1 MRRPR
6 RPGGP
11 GGSGGFGSL
20 RLLVCLLL
28 LSGRPGGCSAI
39 SAHGCLFDRRLCSH
53 LEVCIQDGL
62 FGQCQA
68 GVGQARPLLQVTSPV
83 LQRLQGV
90 LRQLMSQGLSWHD
103 DLTQHVISQEM
114 ERIPRLRPPE
124 PHSRDRVSL
133 CRPGCPGTH
142 SVDQAGLELRNPPAS
157 ASQVPGLK
165 ACTTTC
171 TTTARRDPHVENC
184 CSRDSSQMEEGRVDL
199 RYNTCC
205 TREESEAGGSL
216 EFKALVVYEAELLPP
231 LLEHLLMPPQPPHP
245 ALTYEPALLQP
256 YLFHQFGS
264 RDGGSR
270 GSESSSG
277 VVGVGHLSKAEG
289 PALFSRS
296 VSKAIL
302 GTHSG
307 HSFGDLTGP
316 SPAQLFQ
323 DSGLLYMA
331 QELPVPGRVRAPRL
345 PEDGGSSRAED
356 SSEGREEE
364 ALGARGEKSPPQ
376 TAQPDVGLQR
386 LAAVLAGYGV
396 EPRQLTPEQLS
407 TLLTLLQSLPKGTGR
422 TLECRLQARSSMP
435 SQKESSFEDRER
447 EGGAA
452 NVGGA
457 DVKKTLEEQTQRG
470 DTADARTPS
479 PLLPGRP
486 TASTPSSQVQQ
497 VLSPGFP
504 EPPHTSS
511 PLGTSSVLLE
521 KKSPLGQSQPT
532 VVGQPSARPS
542 AEEYGY
548 IVTDQKTPESGCG
561 WSKLLEILAEHV
573 HMSSGSFINIS
584 VVGPAVTFRIRHN
597 EQNLSLADVT
607 QQAGLVKSELEAQTG
622 LQILQTGVG
631 QREEAAAVLP
641 RQARGISPMRSV
653 LLTLVALAGVAGL
666 LVALAVA
673 LCMRHHSRQR
683 EKERLAALGPE
694 GAHGD
699 TTFEYQDLCRQHMA
713 TKSLFNRAEGQ
724 PEPSRVSSV
733 SSQFSDAAQ
742 ASPSSHSSTPS
753 WCEEPAQANM
763 DISTGHMILAYMED
777 HLRNRDRLA
786 KEWQALCAYQA
797 EPNTCATSTGGKTTS
812 RRTATPTSYPFCA
825 DDHAR
830 IKLKVESS
838 PSRSDYINA
847 SPIIEHD
854 PRMPAYIATQG
865 PLSHTIAD
873 FWQMVWESGCTVI
886 VMLTPLVE
894 DGVKQC
900 DRYWPDEGSS
910 LYHVYEVNLVSEHIW
925 CEDFLVRS
933 FYLKNVQTQETRT
946 LTQFHFLSW
955 PAEGTPAST
964 RPLLDFRRVS
974 LCSPGCPGTHS
985 VDQAGLELRNPPASA
1000 SQVLGLKV
1008 KVNKCYRG
1016 RSCPIIVHCSDGAGR
1031 TGTYILIDMVLNRM
1045 AKGVKEIDIAAT
1057 LEHVRDQRPG
1067 LVRSKVTVAPCLFLV
1082 DPLPKHSLHGHHEET
1097 NGSPPLPHPS
1107 GRRPSCQMPST
1118 RHPCGDQFE
1127 FALTAVAEEVN
1138 AILKALPQ

>member
-11 GGSGGFGSL
+11 GGSGGLRVLLCLMLLGS
-20 RLLVCLLL
+20 
-28 LSGRPGGCSAI
+28 RPGGCNAI

-62 FGQCQA
+62 FGQCQV

-103 DLTQHVISQEM
+103 DLTQYVISQEM
-114 ERIPRLRPPE
+114 ERIPRLHPAEPHPRDRSGLAPRRPGPAGELLLQGIPTGSALAPQHRLPRPPVG
-124 PHSRDRVSL
+124 R
-133 CRPGCPGTH
+133 GG
-142 SVDQAGLELRNPPAS
+142 AG
-157 ASQVPGLK
+157 
-165 ACTTTC
+165 
-171 TTTARRDPHVENC
+171 
-184 CSRDSSQMEEGRVDL
+184 
-199 RYNTCC
+199 
-205 TREESEAGGSL
+205 AGSPL
-216 EFKALVVYEAELLPP
+216 SPLQAELLPP
-231 LLEHLLMPPQPPHP
+231 LLEHLLLPPQPPHP
-245 ALTYEPALLQP
+245 ALSYEPALLQP

-264 RDGGSR
+264 RDGPRS
-270 GSESSSG
+270 SESSPGMVS
-277 VVGVGHLSKAEG
+277 VGPLPRAEP
-289 PALFSRS
+289 PALFSRTA
-296 VSKAIL
+296 SK
-302 GTHSG
+302 GT
-307 HSFGDLTGP
+307 FGAHPGRSYGDPPGP
-316 SPAQLFQ
+316 PPAQLLQ
-323 DSGLLYMA
+323 ESGLLYLA
-331 QELPVPGRVRAPRL
+331 QEPQVPSRARAPRL
-345 PEDGGSSRAED
+345 PEQGGSSQADD
-356 SSEGREEE
+356 SSEGYEEE
-364 ALGARGEKSPPQ
+364 GLEGRREKPPSPEE
-376 TAQPDVGLQR
+376 QPDVTLQR
-386 LAAVLAGYGV
+386 LAAVLAGYGM
-396 EPRQLTPEQLS
+396 ELRQLTPEQLS
-407 TLLTLLQSLPKGTGR
+407 TLSTLLRLLPKAAGRNLGGVVNIGADIKKTMEEQVQGADAAEPPPPTPSLPG
-422 TLECRLQARSSMP
+422 S
-435 SQKESSFEDRER
+435 
-447 EGGAA
+447 
-452 NVGGA
+452 
-457 DVKKTLEEQTQRG
+457 
-470 DTADARTPS
+470 
-479 PLLPGRP
+479 P
-486 TASTPSSQVQQ
+486 TAGPTSSKAQQ
-497 VLSPGFP
+497 ELSSGSS
-504 EPPHTSS
+504 EPPKAAGPPAT
-511 PLGTSSVLLE
+511 PILRE
-521 KKSPLGQSQPT
+521 EKSPPGQSQPT
-532 VVGQPSARPS
+532 AAGQPSARPS

-548 IVTDQKTPESGCG
+548 IVTDQ
-561 WSKLLEILAEHV
+561 
-573 HMSSGSFINIS
+573 N
-584 VVGPAVTFRIRHN
+584 VVGPALTFRIRHN

-607 QQAGLVKSELEAQTG
+607 KQAGMVKSELEAQTG

-641 RQARGISPMRSV
+641 RPAHGTSPMRSM

-673 LCMRHHSRQR
+673 LCARQR
-683 EKERLAALGPE
+683 VRQRDKERLAALGPE

-713 TKSLFNRAEGQ
+713 TKSLFSRAEGP

-786 KEWQALCAYQA
+786 KEWRALCAYQA
-797 EPNTCATSTGGKTTS
+797 EPNTCATAQGEGNIKKN
-812 RRTATPTSYPFCA
+812 RNPDFLPY
-825 DDHAR
+825 DHAR

-865 PLSHTIAD
+865 PLSHTISD

-964 RPLLDFRRVS
+964 RPLLDFRR
-974 LCSPGCPGTHS
+974 
-985 VDQAGLELRNPPASA
+985 
-1000 SQVLGLKV
+1000 

-1067 LVRSKVTVAPCLFLV
+1067 LVRSK
-1082 DPLPKHSLHGHHEET
+1082 
-1097 NGSPPLPHPS
+1097 
-1107 GRRPSCQMPST
+1107 
-1118 RHPCGDQFE
+1118 DQFE

>member
-11 GGSGGFGSL
+11 GGSGGL
-20 RLLVCLLL
+20 RVLVCLLL
-28 LSGRPGGCSAI
+28 LSSRPGGCSAI

-62 FGQCQA
+62 FGQCQV

-83 LQRLQGV
+83 LQRLQSV

-103 DLTQHVISQEM
+103 DLTQYVISQEM

-124 PHSRDRVSL
+124 PRPRDRSGLVPR
-133 CRPGCPGTH
+133 RPG
-142 SVDQAGLELRNPPAS
+142 SAGELLLQGIPTGSTPAAQHRLPQPP
-157 ASQVPGLK
+157 V
-165 ACTTTC
+165 
-171 TTTARRDPHVENC
+171 
-184 CSRDSSQMEEGRVDL
+184 
-199 RYNTCC
+199 
-205 TREESEAGGSL
+205 GGSGGGVGSPL
-216 EFKALVVYEAELLPP
+216 SSLQAELLPP
-231 LLEHLLMPPQPPHP
+231 LLEHLLLPPQAPHP
-245 ALTYEPALLQP
+245 ALSYEPALLQP

-264 RDGGSR
+264 RDGSR
-270 GSESSSG
+270 GSESSPGMVS
-277 VVGVGHLSKAEG
+277 VGPIPKAE
-289 PALFSRS
+289 PSALFSRTA
-296 VSKAIL
+296 SKGMFGA
-302 GTHSG
+302 HSD
-307 HSFGDLTGP
+307 HSYGDPPGP
-316 SPAQLFQ
+316 SPGQLFQ
-323 DSGLLYMA
+323 ESGLFYLA
-331 QELPVPGRVRAPRL
+331 QELPVPSRARAPRL
-345 PEDGGSSRAED
+345 PEQGGSSRPKD
-356 SSEGREEE
+356 SSEGYEEE
-364 ALGARGEKSPPQ
+364 GLEGHREKLPSP
-376 TAQPDVGLQR
+376 AEQPDVTLQR
-386 LAAVLAGYGV
+386 LASVLAGYGV
-396 EPRQLTPEQLS
+396 ELRQLTPEQLS
-407 TLLTLLQSLPKGTGR
+407 SLSTLLQLLPKGSGR
-422 TLECRLQARSSMP
+422 NL
-435 SQKESSFEDRER
+435 
-447 EGGAA
+447 GGAV
-452 NVGGA
+452 NVGA
-457 DVKKTLEEQTQRG
+457 DNKKTVEKQVQGGHTVEPPPP
-470 DTADARTPS
+470 TPS
-479 PLLPGRP
+479 LPGYP
-486 TASTPSSQVQQ
+486 TASPTSSKAQQ
-497 VLSPGFP
+497 VLISGSS
-504 EPPHTSS
+504 EPPKAIGHPAT
-511 PLGTSSVLLE
+511 PVLLE
-521 KKSPLGQSQPT
+521 KKSSLGQSQPT
-532 VVGQPSARPS
+532 VVRPPSAQPS

-548 IVTDQKTPESGCG
+548 IVTDQ
-561 WSKLLEILAEHV
+561 
-573 HMSSGSFINIS
+573 N
-584 VVGPAVTFRIRHN
+584 VVGPALTFRIRHN

-641 RQARGISPMRSV
+641 RPAHSTSPMRSV

-673 LCMRHHSRQR
+673 LCVRQHARQR
-683 EKERLAALGPE
+683 DKERLAALGPE

-713 TKSLFNRAEGQ
+713 TKSLFNRAEGP

-797 EPNTCATSTGGKTTS
+797 EPNTCATAQGEGNIKKN
-812 RRTATPTSYPFCA
+812 RHPDFLPY
-825 DDHAR
+825 DHAR

-894 DGVKQC
+894 DAVKQC

-964 RPLLDFRRVS
+964 RPLLDFRR
-974 LCSPGCPGTHS
+974 
-985 VDQAGLELRNPPASA
+985 
-1000 SQVLGLKV
+1000 

-1067 LVRSKVTVAPCLFLV
+1067 LVRSK
-1082 DPLPKHSLHGHHEET
+1082 
-1097 NGSPPLPHPS
+1097 
-1107 GRRPSCQMPST
+1107 
-1118 RHPCGDQFE
+1118 DQFE

>member
-11 GGSGGFGSL
+11 GGSGGL

-39 SAHGCLFDRRLCSH
+39 SAH
-53 LEVCIQDGL
+53 DGL

-124 PHSRDRVSL
+124 PYPRDRSGL
-133 CRPGCPGTH
+133 MPRRPGPAGELLSQGNPTGSSPAAQGLPRPPGGGNGAGAG
-142 SVDQAGLELRNPPAS
+142 SPLSSLQA
-157 ASQVPGLK
+157 
-165 ACTTTC
+165 
-171 TTTARRDPHVENC
+171 D
-184 CSRDSSQMEEGRVDL
+184 
-199 RYNTCC
+199 
-205 TREESEAGGSL
+205 
-216 EFKALVVYEAELLPP
+216 LLPP

-264 RDGGSR
+264 RDGSR
-270 GSESSSG
+270 SSESSPG
-277 VVGVGHLSKAEG
+277 VVGVGHLPKAEA

-296 VSKAIL
+296 ASKAIL
-302 GTHSG
+302 GAHSG
-307 HSFGDLTGP
+307 HSFGDLPGP

-323 DSGLLYMA
+323 DSGMLYMA
-331 QELPVPGRVRAPRL
+331 QELPVPGRARVPRL
-345 PEDGGSSRAED
+345 PEQGGSSRAED
-356 SSEGREEE
+356 SSEGYEEE
-364 ALGARGEKSPPQ
+364 VLGGRGEKPSSQ
-376 TAQPDVGLQR
+376 AVQPADASLQR

-396 EPRQLTPEQLS
+396 ELRQLTPEQLS
-407 TLLTLLQSLPKGTGR
+407 TLLTLLQLLPKGTGR
-422 TLECRLQARSSMP
+422 SL
-435 SQKESSFEDRER
+435 
-447 EGGAA
+447 GGAG
-452 NVGGA
+452 NVGA
-457 DVKKTLEEQTQRG
+457 DVKKTDEQKG
-470 DTADARTPS
+470 DTAEPRPPT
-479 PLLPGRP
+479 PLLPGHP
-486 TASTPSSQVQQ
+486 TAGPTSNEVQQ
-497 VLSPGFP
+497 MLSPGIIP
-504 EPPHTSS
+504 EPPQTSN
-511 PLGTSSVLLE
+511 PPGVSSVLRE
-521 KKSPLGQSQPT
+521 KKSPLSQSQPT
-532 VVGQPSARPS
+532 ALGQPSARPS

-548 IVTDQKTPESGCG
+548 IVTDQKPLSLVAGV
-561 WSKLLEILAEHV
+561 KLLEILAEHV

-641 RQARGISPMRSV
+641 RQAHGTSPMRSV

-673 LCMRHHSRQR
+673 LCARHHSRRR

-777 HLRNRDRLA
+777 HLRNQDRLA

-797 EPNTCATSTGGKTTS
+797 EPNTCATAQGEGNVKKN
-812 RRTATPTSYPFCA
+812 RHPDFLPY
-825 DDHAR
+825 DHAR
-830 IKLKVESS
+830 IKLKAESN

-865 PLSHTIAD
+865 PLSHTISD
-873 FWQMVWESGCTVI
+873 FWQMVWESGCAVI

-964 RPLLDFRRVS
+964 RPLLDFRR
-974 LCSPGCPGTHS
+974 
-985 VDQAGLELRNPPASA
+985 
-1000 SQVLGLKV
+1000 

-1031 TGTYILIDMVLNRM
+1031 TGTYVLIDMVLNRM

-1067 LVRSKVTVAPCLFLV
+1067 LVRSK
-1082 DPLPKHSLHGHHEET
+1082 
-1097 NGSPPLPHPS
+1097 
-1107 GRRPSCQMPST
+1107 
-1118 RHPCGDQFE
+1118 DQFE

>member
-11 GGSGGFGSL
+11 RGPGGL
-20 RLLVCLLL
+20 RVLLCLLL
-28 LSGRPGGCSAI
+28 LSCRPGGCSAI
-39 SAHGCLFDRRLCSH
+39 SAHGCLFDHRLCSH

-62 FGQCQA
+62 FGQCQV

-90 LRQLMSQGLSWHD
+90 LRELMSQGLSWHD
-103 DLTQHVISQEM
+103 DLTQYVISQEM

-124 PHSRDRVSL
+124 PHPRDRSGLVPR
-133 CRPGCPGTH
+133 RPGP
-142 SVDQAGLELRNPPAS
+142 AGELLLQGIPTGSAPAAPHRLPRPPVAGNR
-157 ASQVPGLK
+157 AG
-165 ACTTTC
+165 AG
-171 TTTARRDPHVENC
+171 
-184 CSRDSSQMEEGRVDL
+184 SSLSPMQ
-199 RYNTCC
+199 T
-205 TREESEAGGSL
+205 
-216 EFKALVVYEAELLPP
+216 ELLPP
-231 LLEHLLMPPQPPHP
+231 LLEHLLLPPQPPHP
-245 ALTYEPALLQP
+245 DLSYEPTLLQP
-256 YLFHQFGS
+256 YLFQQFGS
-264 RDGGSR
+264 RDGSQ
-270 GSESSSG
+270 GSESSAGMGNAGS
-277 VVGVGHLSKAEG
+277 LSKAEP
-289 PALFSRS
+289 PALFSRTAP
-296 VSKAIL
+296 KGMFGA
-302 GTHSG
+302 HSAYSYG
-307 HSFGDLTGP
+307 GP
-316 SPAQLFQ
+316 PGPAPAQVFQ
-323 DSGLLYMA
+323 EAGLLYLA
-331 QELPVPGRVRAPRL
+331 EELPVPSRARAPSL
-345 PEDGGSSRAED
+345 PEQGDSSQEED
-356 SSEGREEE
+356 SSEGYEEGE
-364 ALGARGEKSPPQ
+364 LEGLGEKPPSS
-376 TAQPDVGLQR
+376 AEKPDTTLQR

-396 EPRQLTPEQLS
+396 ELHQLTPEQLS
-407 TLLTLLQSLPKGTGR
+407 TLLTLLQLLPKDTGQN
-422 TLECRLQARSSMP
+422 L
-435 SQKESSFEDRER
+435 
-447 EGGAA
+447 GGVM
-452 NVGGA
+452 NIGA
-457 DVKKTLEEQTQRG
+457 DIKKTMEEQVQGG
-470 DTADARTPS
+470 DAAEPPSPTPS
-479 PLLPGRP
+479 LSGYLTAHP
-486 TASTPSSQVQQ
+486 TSSKAQQ
-497 VLSPGFP
+497 VLSSGSS
-504 EPPHTSS
+504 EPPKAAGS
-511 PLGTSSVLLE
+511 PTMPVLME
-521 KKSPLGQSQPT
+521 KKSLLGQSQPT
-532 VVGQPSARPS
+532 VAGQPSARPS

-548 IVTDQKTPESGCG
+548 IVTDQKPLSLAAGV
-561 WSKLLEILAEHV
+561 KLLEILAEHV
-573 HMSSGSFINIS
+573 HLSSGSFINIS
-584 VVGPAVTFRIRHN
+584 VVGPALTFRIRHN

-607 QQAGLVKSELEAQTG
+607 RQAGLVKSELEAQTQ

-641 RQARGISPMRSV
+641 RPAHSTSPLRSV

-673 LCMRHHSRQR
+673 LCVRQHAR
-683 EKERLAALGPE
+683 KRDKERLAALGPE

-713 TKSLFNRAEGQ
+713 TKSLFNRAEGP

-797 EPNTCATSTGGKTTS
+797 EPNSCATAQGEGNLKKN
-812 RRTATPTSYPFCA
+812 RHLDFVPY
-825 DDHAR
+825 DHAR

-910 LYHVYEVNLVSEHIW
+910 LYHIYEVNLVSEHIW

-933 FYLKNVQTQETRT
+933 FYLKNVHTQETRT

-964 RPLLDFRRVS
+964 RPLLDFRR
-974 LCSPGCPGTHS
+974 
-985 VDQAGLELRNPPASA
+985 
-1000 SQVLGLKV
+1000 

-1031 TGTYILIDMVLNRM
+1031 TGTYILVDMVLNRM

-1067 LVRSKVTVAPCLFLV
+1067 LVRSK
-1082 DPLPKHSLHGHHEET
+1082 
-1097 NGSPPLPHPS
+1097 
-1107 GRRPSCQMPST
+1107 
-1118 RHPCGDQFE
+1118 DQFE

>member
-11 GGSGGFGSL
+11 GGSGGLRVLLCLMLLGS
-20 RLLVCLLL
+20 
-28 LSGRPGGCSAI
+28 RPGGCNAI

-62 FGQCQA
+62 FGQCQV

-103 DLTQHVISQEM
+103 DLTQYVISQEM
-114 ERIPRLRPPE
+114 ERIPRLHPTEPHPRDRSGLAPRRPGPAGELLLQGIPTGSAPAPQHRLPRPPVG
-124 PHSRDRVSL
+124 R
-133 CRPGCPGTH
+133 GG
-142 SVDQAGLELRNPPAS
+142 AG
-157 ASQVPGLK
+157 
-165 ACTTTC
+165 
-171 TTTARRDPHVENC
+171 
-184 CSRDSSQMEEGRVDL
+184 
-199 RYNTCC
+199 
-205 TREESEAGGSL
+205 AGSPL
-216 EFKALVVYEAELLPP
+216 SPLQAELLPP
-231 LLEHLLMPPQPPHP
+231 LLEHLLLPPQPPHP
-245 ALTYEPALLQP
+245 ALSYEPALLQP

-264 RDGGSR
+264 RDGPRS
-270 GSESSSG
+270 SESSPGMVS
-277 VVGVGHLSKAEG
+277 VGPLPKAEP
-289 PALFSRS
+289 PALFSRTA
-296 VSKAIL
+296 SK
-302 GTHSG
+302 GTFGAHPG
-307 HSFGDLTGP
+307 HSYGDPPGP
-316 SPAQLFQ
+316 PPARLFQ
-323 DSGLLYMA
+323 ESGLLYLA
-331 QELPVPGRVRAPRL
+331 QEPQVPSRAGAPRL
-345 PEDGGSSRAED
+345 PEQGGSSQGDD
-356 SSEGREEE
+356 SSEGYEEE
-364 ALGARGEKSPPQ
+364 GLEGRREKPPSPEERPALKLRVWLPA
-376 TAQPDVGLQR
+376 DVTLQR

-396 EPRQLTPEQLS
+396 ELRQLTPEQLS
-407 TLLTLLQSLPKGTGR
+407 TLLQLLPKGAGR
-422 TLECRLQARSSMP
+422 NL
-435 SQKESSFEDRER
+435 
-447 EGGAA
+447 GGVV
-452 NVGGA
+452 NIGA
-457 DVKKTLEEQTQRG
+457 DIKKTMEEQVQG
-470 DTADARTPS
+470 ADAAEPPPPTPS
-479 PLLPGRP
+479 LPGSP
-486 TASTPSSQVQQ
+486 TAGPTSNKAQQELSSG
-497 VLSPGFP
+497 SS
-504 EPPHTSS
+504 EPPKAAGPPAT
-511 PLGTSSVLLE
+511 PILLE

-532 VVGQPSARPS
+532 VAGQPSARPS

-548 IVTDQKTPESGCG
+548 IVTDQ
-561 WSKLLEILAEHV
+561 
-573 HMSSGSFINIS
+573 N
-584 VVGPAVTFRIRHN
+584 VVGPALTFRIRHN

-607 QQAGLVKSELEAQTG
+607 KQAGMVKSELEAQTG

-641 RQARGISPMRSV
+641 RPAHSTSPVRSV

-673 LCMRHHSRQR
+673 LCARQR
-683 EKERLAALGPE
+683 ARQRDKERLAALGPE

-713 TKSLFNRAEGQ
+713 TKSLFNRAEGP

-797 EPNTCATSTGGKTTS
+797 EPNTCATAQGEGNIKKN
-812 RRTATPTSYPFCA
+812 RNPDFLPY
-825 DDHAR
+825 DHAR

-865 PLSHTIAD
+865 PLSHTISD

-964 RPLLDFRRVS
+964 RPLLDFRR
-974 LCSPGCPGTHS
+974 
-985 VDQAGLELRNPPASA
+985 
-1000 SQVLGLKV
+1000 

-1067 LVRSKVTVAPCLFLV
+1067 LVRSK
-1082 DPLPKHSLHGHHEET
+1082 
-1097 NGSPPLPHPS
+1097 
-1107 GRRPSCQMPST
+1107 
-1118 RHPCGDQFE
+1118 DQFE

>member
-11 GGSGGFGSL
+11 GGSGGL

-28 LSGRPGGCSAI
+28 LSSHPGGCSAI

-62 FGQCQA
+62 FGQCQV

-103 DLTQHVISQEM
+103 DLTQYVISQEM

-124 PHSRDRVSL
+124 PRPRDRSGLVPR
-133 CRPGCPGTH
+133 RPGPAGELLSQGTPTG
-142 SVDQAGLELRNPPAS
+142 SSPAAQGLPRPPMGGGGAGAGSPLSPLQA
-157 ASQVPGLK
+157 
-165 ACTTTC
+165 
-171 TTTARRDPHVENC
+171 D
-184 CSRDSSQMEEGRVDL
+184 
-199 RYNTCC
+199 
-205 TREESEAGGSL
+205 
-216 EFKALVVYEAELLPP
+216 LLPP
-231 LLEHLLMPPQPPHP
+231 LLEHLLLPPQAPHP
-245 ALTYEPALLQP
+245 ALSYEPTLLQP

-264 RDGGSR
+264 RDGSR
-270 GSESSSG
+270 SPESSSG
-277 VVGVGHLSKAEG
+277 MVSVGPLPKAEA
-289 PALFSRS
+289 PPLFSRTA
-296 VSKAIL
+296 SKGMFGA
-302 GTHSG
+302 HSG
-307 HSFGDLTGP
+307 HSYGDLPGP

-323 DSGLLYMA
+323 DSALLYLA
-331 QELPVPGRVRAPRL
+331 QDLPVPNRARTPRL
-345 PEDGGSSRAED
+345 PEQGGSSRAED
-356 SSEGREEE
+356 SSEGYEQEGRVD
-364 ALGARGEKSPPQ
+364 RGEKPPSP
-376 TAQPDVGLQR
+376 AVQPADIALQR
-386 LAAVLAGYGV
+386 LATVLAGYGV
-396 EPRQLTPEQLS
+396 ELRQLTPEQLS
-407 TLLTLLQSLPKGTGR
+407 TLSTLLQLLPKATGR
-422 TLECRLQARSSMP
+422 NP
-435 SQKESSFEDRER
+435 
-447 EGGAA
+447 GGIV
-452 NVGGA
+452 NVGA
-457 DVKKTLEEQTQRG
+457 DVKKTMEEQVQGG
-470 DTADARTPS
+470 DRAEPPPPTPS
-479 PLLPGRP
+479 LPGYP
-486 TASTPSSQVQQ
+486 TASPISNKDQQ
-497 VLSPGFP
+497 LLSPA
-504 EPPHTSS
+504 SS
-511 PLGTSSVLLE
+511 ESPKAVSLPATPVLLE
-521 KKSPLGQSQPT
+521 KKSSLGQIQPT
-532 VVGQPSARPS
+532 VVGQPLARPS

-548 IVTDQKTPESGCG
+548 IVTDQKPLSLAAGV
-561 WSKLLEILAEHV
+561 KLLEILAEHV

-584 VVGPAVTFRIRHN
+584 VVGPALTFRIRHN

-641 RQARGISPMRSV
+641 RPAHSTSPMRSV

-673 LCMRHHSRQR
+673 LCMRQHSRQR
-683 EKERLAALGPE
+683 DKERLAALGPE

-713 TKSLFNRAEGQ
+713 TKSLFNRAEGP

-797 EPNTCATSTGGKTTS
+797 EPNTCATAQGEGNIKKN
-812 RRTATPTSYPFCA
+812 RHPDFLPY
-825 DDHAR
+825 DHAR

-964 RPLLDFRRVS
+964 RPLLDFRR
-974 LCSPGCPGTHS
+974 
-985 VDQAGLELRNPPASA
+985 
-1000 SQVLGLKV
+1000 

-1067 LVRSKVTVAPCLFLV
+1067 LVRSK
-1082 DPLPKHSLHGHHEET
+1082 
-1097 NGSPPLPHPS
+1097 
-1107 GRRPSCQMPST
+1107 
-1118 RHPCGDQFE
+1118 DQFE

>member
-11 GGSGGFGSL
+11 GGSGGL
-20 RLLVCLLL
+20 RVLLCLLL
-28 LSGRPGGCSAI
+28 LSSRPGGCSAI

-53 LEVCIQDGL
+53 LEVCIQ
-62 FGQCQA
+62 
-68 GVGQARPLLQVTSPV
+68 
-83 LQRLQGV
+83 
-90 LRQLMSQGLSWHD
+90 GLSWHD
-103 DLTQHVISQEM
+103 DLTQYVISQEM
-114 ERIPRLRPPE
+114 ERIPRLHPPE
-124 PHSRDRVSL
+124 PRPRDRSGLVPR
-133 CRPGCPGTH
+133 RPGP
-142 SVDQAGLELRNPPAS
+142 AGELLLQGIPTGSTPATQHRLPQPP
-157 ASQVPGLK
+157 VG
-165 ACTTTC
+165 
-171 TTTARRDPHVENC
+171 
-184 CSRDSSQMEEGRVDL
+184 GGG
-199 RYNTCC
+199 
-205 TREESEAGGSL
+205 AGVGSPL
-216 EFKALVVYEAELLPP
+216 SPLQAELLPP
-231 LLEHLLMPPQPPHP
+231 LLEHLLLPPQAPHP
-245 ALTYEPALLQP
+245 ALSYEPALLQP

-264 RDGGSR
+264 RDGSQ
-270 GSESSSG
+270 GSEGSPGMVS
-277 VVGVGHLSKAEG
+277 VGPLPKAE
-289 PALFSRS
+289 PSTLFSRTA
-296 VSKAIL
+296 SKGMFGA
-302 GTHSG
+302 HSD
-307 HSFGDLTGP
+307 HSYGDPPGP
-316 SPAQLFQ
+316 SPGQLFQ
-323 DSGLLYMA
+323 ESGLLYLA
-331 QELPVPGRVRAPRL
+331 QELPVPSRARAPKL
-345 PEDGGSSRAED
+345 PEQGGSSRAKD
-356 SSEGREEE
+356 SSEGYEEE
-364 ALGARGEKSPPQ
+364 GLEGRREKPPSP
-376 TAQPDVGLQR
+376 AEQPDVTLQR

-396 EPRQLTPEQLS
+396 ELRQLTPEQLS
-407 TLLTLLQSLPKGTGR
+407 TLSTLLQLLPKGT
-422 TLECRLQARSSMP
+422 ARNL
-435 SQKESSFEDRER
+435 
-447 EGGAA
+447 GGVG
-452 NVGGA
+452 NVGA
-457 DVKKTLEEQTQRG
+457 DIKKTVEERVQG
-470 DTADARTPS
+470 ENMAEPPPPTPS
-479 PLLPGRP
+479 LPGYP
-486 TASTPSSQVQQ
+486 TASP
-497 VLSPGFP
+497 
-504 EPPHTSS
+504 TSS
-511 PLGTSSVLLE
+511 KAQEVLGSGSSKPPKAASHLDVPVLLE

-532 VVGQPSARPS
+532 VVRQPSAQPL

-548 IVTDQKTPESGCG
+548 IVTDQKPLSLAAGV
-561 WSKLLEILAEHV
+561 KLLEILAEHV
-573 HMSSGSFINIS
+573 HVSSGSFINIS
-584 VVGPAVTFRIRHN
+584 VVGPALTFRIRHN

-641 RQARGISPMRSV
+641 RPARSTSPMRSV

-673 LCMRHHSRQR
+673 LCVRQHARQR
-683 EKERLAALGPE
+683 DKERLAALGPE

-713 TKSLFNRAEGQ
+713 TKSLFNRAEGP

-797 EPNTCATSTGGKTTS
+797 EPNTCATAQGEGNIKKN
-812 RRTATPTSYPFCA
+812 RHPDFLPY
-825 DDHAR
+825 DHAR

-964 RPLLDFRRVS
+964 RPLLDFRR
-974 LCSPGCPGTHS
+974 
-985 VDQAGLELRNPPASA
+985 
-1000 SQVLGLKV
+1000 

-1016 RSCPIIVHCSDGAGR
+1016 RSCPIVVHCSDGAGR

-1067 LVRSKVTVAPCLFLV
+1067 LVRSK
-1082 DPLPKHSLHGHHEET
+1082 
-1097 NGSPPLPHPS
+1097 
-1107 GRRPSCQMPST
+1107 
-1118 RHPCGDQFE
+1118 DQFE